1 MKLLQ
6 ARILELKIICKNG
19 FNDPCPQKKN
29 FKKTNLKIDEE
40 ITKELS
46 IKFKTLLGK
55 RKESS
60 MKLILEE
67 T

>member
-1 MKLLQ
+1 MASMIH
-6 ARILELKIICKNG
+6 ARKKKILK
-19 FNDPCPQKKN
+19 